1 MEPKFDL
8 PITSSPVPSS
18 SFSQLTSVS
27 SGQAEDLDRRCRE
40 RFEKYVPI
48 NAQDDVVRLLT
59 AFIDH
64 LPKDGSVRL
73 MQDIIALDGD
83 SKLRQLRNHL
93 VDAVL
98 KPIQASGGKTPAP
111 TPSACGNNQEQII
124 ESLAVLTPMNPSSR
138 NEQSKLKKDC
148 LKRDGYRCQATGLWD
163 DQSVESGHII
173 PDDHKASTTTEIAHI
188 LPFAL
193 GKFDG
198 DKDIEN
204 KARIWQCLYRY
215 FPGLHKVLSPETINT
230 PANAITLD
238 QYIHH
243 QFGSLNVTFKET
255 DDAHVYEIIKHNQT
269 NHIAFSFLPS
279 NGLIALRCEDNSV
292 LMPSPFLLSV
302 HARIGKILKVSG
314 LKDRLEKIMY
324 TLFLPSEVDPSGSTD
339 LGTIVSN
346 KLLILTD
353 V

>member
-1 MEPKFDL
+1 MEFKFDF
-8 PITSSPVPSS
+8 PIASSPVPSS

-27 SGQAEDLDRRCRE
+27 FGEAEDLDRQCRE
-40 RFEKYVPI
+40 RFQKYVPV
-48 NAQDDVVRLLT
+48 NAQDDVVRLLA
-59 AFIDH
+59 AFMDH

-98 KPIQASGGKTPAP
+98 KSMQAPGGKTPAP
-111 TPSACGNNQEQII
+111 TPSPCGDTQVQI
-124 ESLAVLTPMNPSSR
+124 ESLVVTSMNPSSR
-138 NEQSKLKKDC
+138 SEQSKLKKDC
-148 LKRDGYRCQATGLWD
+148 LKRDGYRCQATDLWD
-163 DQSVESGHII
+163 CKSVLDGLII
-173 PDDHKASTTTEIAHI
+173 PNDHKASTTTETAHI
-188 LPFAL
+188 LPFSL
-193 GKFDG
+193 GKFDA
-198 DKDIEN
+198 DKAIETEN

-215 FPGLHKVLSPETINT
+215 FPGLHRVLSPETINT

-238 QYIHH
+238 GYIHQ

-255 DDAHVYEIIKHNQT
+255 DDAHVYKIIKYDQT

-279 NGLIALRCEDNSV
+279 NGLMALRCEDSSV

-302 HARIGKILKVSG
+302 HARVGKILKVSG

-346 KLLILTD
+346 RLLILTD